1 MSLTE
6 TLSVADRFALS
17 LDGLRRVVAA
27 RIAGGMMAAAMI
39 LLVWQR
45 LQRIERRIK
54 GMLARFRQGR
64 LVVRRAVISRVGVV
78 RSGGG
83 VARLPRDFAWLVKL
97 VPYQAACFAGQIS
110 TLLGEPE
117 MVALLAAAP
126 QARRVLAPLCR
137 MLGIDADVLRPR
149 GALSEGAGSTAA
161 VVVPQADENVAAP
174 PDVMAMPQLPVPHAS
189 GRLRR

>member
-54 GMLARFRQGR
+54 GMLARFR
-64 LVVRRAVISRVGVV
+64 
-78 RSGGG
+78 
-83 VARLPRDFAWLVKL
+83 
-97 VPYQAACFAGQIS
+97 
-110 TLLGEPE
+110 
-117 MVALLAAAP
+117 
-126 QARRVLAPLCR
+126 
-137 MLGIDADVLRPR
+137 
-149 GALSEGAGSTAA
+149 
-161 VVVPQADENVAAP
+161 
-174 PDVMAMPQLPVPHAS
+174 
-189 GRLRR
+189 